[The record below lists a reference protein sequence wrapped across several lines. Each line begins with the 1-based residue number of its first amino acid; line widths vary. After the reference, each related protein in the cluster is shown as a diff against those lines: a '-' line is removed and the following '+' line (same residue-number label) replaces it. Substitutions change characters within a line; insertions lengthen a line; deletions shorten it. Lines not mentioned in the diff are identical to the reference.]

1 MPGRGWP
8 GPAPARATAGHALA
22 QSTTGSIIG
31 TVRDSTG
38 GALPGVTVTAV
49 NQSNGATRE
58 TVTDELGAYRVTALN
73 PGLYTLTVSLTGF
86 RT

>member
-1 MPGRGWP
+1 MFHHRNVGAALAIGLLAILFIA
-8 GPAPARATAGHALA
+8 GEAPA

-49 NQSNGATRE
+49 NQANGATRE
-58 TVTDELGAYRVTALN
+58 TITDELGA
-73 PGLYTLTVSLTGF
+73 
-86 RT
+86 